1 MTDKAKESYK
11 RRVASGDKY
20 PLLWALHE
28 TYLWEFWLGG
38 FCHLVSALL
47 QVVAPFTLRF
57 LIQFATDAWFASTKG
72 TPSPPIG
79 RGLGLVFGI
88 TAMQIVQS
96 LCTNHFIYRG
106 MVVGGMARASLISMI
121 YEKSMVITG
130 RAKAGGAELPDIPAA
145 KAAEEV
151 AKKASK
157 RPRMGPGGGGP
168 PGGGGGPP
176 GGPAV
181 AGDGTGWGNGRV
193 VSQNGQLMYAG
204 KPLTITRRIS

>member
-1 MTDKAKESYK
+1 MTDNVRESYK
-11 RRVASGDKY
+11 RRVANGDKY

-38 FCHLVSALL
+38 FCHLVSSLL

-57 LIQFATDAWFASTKG
+57 LIQFATDAYIASTRG
-72 TPSPPIG
+72 TPGPDIG
-79 RGLGLVFGI
+79 KGLGLVFGI

-106 MVVGGMARASLISMI
+106 MVVGGMARASLISMV